1 MHLYD
6 AIEEYNFE
14 HGKHFDPATGQY
26 DLLMPHDLGRPLTHE
41 EMDYNF
47 LYQKQTMNGFRIF
60 GSGANL
66 RLNDDDTD
74 KVLKFHKI
82 DPADD
87 NYIDYTTA
95 GYVTG
100 QWIWI
105 PEELAAPPVV
115 TYVSLTATPSV
126 INETNNNTTT
136 FTLTTINVTDNTV
149 VDWSI
154 ATNGSITAGDFIG
167 GLTGQAT
174 IIGDT
179 ATWTVQAS
187 ADAITEGPE
196 VFTLTLAATDS
207 ALNDTTTFNGGNP
220 LSADVTITDTSLT
233 PQYISIDGNNSVAEG
248 QQIGFGIT
256 TANFFQ
262 AATVN
267 WEIDFASSTATAAD
281 FTGATSGVINMTS
294 SGLGIFTVTTASDL
308 VVDAGET
315 FIVKLVGSDSN
326 GVPTN
331 GISKTVTITDVVF
344 PTYTS
349 FTGPNSV
356 VEGNSVTYILSGTNV
371 PNGTQVGYT
380 IAGINGFDIND
391 TDLLNLSGNI
401 TMNNGSGTLS
411 FNIPEDFIVENGEEY
426 TITLNGIDS
435 AGNSTGLPMSK
446 TTSISDAASTYTIDG
461 DAQIV
466 EGETKTYTFK
476 ATNMTPGTTVY
487 WELRNYAAGDYVD
500 FATDIVSPR
509 TGNGQVVTVGNEVH
523 LTFDIE
529 VSNDYTSAEGDE
541 YLKIV
546 VWDDAA
552 NYDIATPNFDTAVS
566 GALATKNITV
576 VDLAPEW
583 QLTTVSNNQAEP
595 EVLTFNILTRYVP
608 VGTPF
613 TWEAKAYGA
622 NPAAAADFDGG
633 NWPTG
638 SGTVS
643 TFNNIVALDSQFTT
657 SVIADNTTEN
667 DPEQYILELS
677 DANGVVAS
685 KIINITDNSQT
696 PPPIVYDIQVSPLSI
711 VEDTNAQYMEFTL
724 TATQANGNIPPAG
737 TTIGY
742 TIDGDWDVN
751 DIEVIGVVGAG
762 NHASEPFP
770 VIVSGPANPYTEVFK
785 LDTNGQAAIR
795 VYGTYDQLVENGED
809 VTVTVDANDSAGNV
823 TGGVSATGTINDSA
837 AQVWQISGPAS
848 QNEGSTLTFEV
859 KTQNVP
865 AQAYTY
871 QIVASGSSPANAAD
885 FQGSSFP
892 SGSGNIAQLNTT
904 ISTDGTHDI
913 IVVNDFSTEGA
924 ETYTIELYNA
934 ASNLVASK
942 QITINDTS
950 VTPAYL
956 WGPYGNPNNENG
968 GIGYWATN
976 DEGTTYQWQL
986 AQWSNTTIPAGQ
998 QIWWRVEINNISNPA
1013 NPAQAADFSGGV
1025 LPSGNFVTQTAGTVG
1040 DPNTVALWSVTINA
1054 DTITDGVERY
1064 DMKLYTD
1071 NTYTTELQLTGAN
1084 QNYVRVTI
1092 NDTSQTPTYNTITA
1106 QTVNEGQN
1114 MTFTL
1119 STANVA
1125 NGTTV
1130 GFTFTGTAASGT
1142 DYTLPG
1148 AAQMTIN
1155 NNSATYTITTIA
1167 DQITENASE
1176 TVIMTLNATDSNG
1189 FGTNSIQG
1197 TGTINDT
1204 SLSPIFDCGDAGLT
1218 INAGITGQ
1226 TVTGSVANGTLVGS
1240 FNPPTY
1246 QSGNQSYSIDITVPA
1261 VDSNGNAYS
1270 NAGVDIPCSAN
1281 AAGTNPTFALTNN
1294 GPVNEGQ
1301 NITWTLTTTNVANGT
1316 TVPFTLSGT
1325 ASSPQDYSN
1334 IQPFEFDV
1342 QNNTATYTVATFADN
1357 LTDISNPETV
1367 IVTLAANDSAGNAT
1381 GGISSTAN
1389 INDTSQ
1395 TPTYNTITAQ
1405 TVNEGQNM
1413 TFTLST
1419 ANVANGTTVGF
1430 TFTGTAASG
1439 TDYTLPGAAQMTIN
1453 NNSATYT
1460 IATVADQITESGPET
1475 VIMTLNATDSNGF
1488 GTDSITGTG
1497 TINDT
1502 SQAPQFDC
1510 ADAQLSVINGTV
1522 GDPVNAVV
1530 VNGAI
1535 ASINPQIYQSG
1546 TGITYTAQITA
1557 PPTDG
1562 NGVAY
1567 GNAGQNIACT
1577 DTADGNAPTIPMYWT
1592 HIGAGGFPY
1601 LTNQLNPTGAQYYYE
1616 ATGGL
1621 GGPGVGYETTFAPIF
1636 EDMIANPN
1644 QWTQWDGTSNSLSM
1658 NDGDTFA
1665 FPGVVGVNGG
1675 VGPTL
1680 GGGKY
1685 YFIIPDS
1692 FGIPDLTTNAKLSTN
1707 GGQND
1712 IAVAK
1717 GAITLNGIAYT
1728 MYEIGSQSESPIT
1741 VQYNA

>member
-248 QQIGFGIT
+248 QQIVFGIT

-294 SGLGIFTVTTASDL
+294 SGLGTFTVTATSDL

-315 FIVKLVGSDSN
+315 FMVKLVGSDSN

-356 VEGNSVTYILSGTNV
+356 VEGNSVTYVLSGTNV

-426 TITLNGIDS
+426 TITLNGTDS

-552 NYDIATPNFDTAVS
+552 NYDTASPNFDTVVS
-566 GALATKNITV
+566 GALATKDITV

-638 SGTVS
+638 AGTVS

-696 PPPIVYDIQVSPLSI
+696 PPPIVYSMAVSPISI
-711 VEDTNAQYMEFTL
+711 VEDTNAQYMEFTV
-724 TATQANGNIPPAG
+724 TVTQANGNIPPAG
-737 TTIGY
+737 TTVGY
-742 TIDGDWDVN
+742 TIDGDWTNN
-751 DIEVIGVVGAG
+751 DIEVLGVVGAG
-762 NHASEPFP
+762 GYESEPFP
-770 VIVSGPANPYTEVFK
+770 VIVSGPANPYTEFFK

-809 VTVTVDANDSAGNV
+809 VTVTLDANDSAGNA
-823 TGGVSATGTINDSA
+823 TGGVSATGTINDAA
-837 AQVWQISGPAS
+837 AQVWQIDAATT
-848 QNEGSTLTFEV
+848 QLEGATLTFDV

-865 AQAYTY
+865 PQAYTW
-871 QIVASGSSPANAAD
+871 QAVAGANNSASANDFDPSG
-885 FQGSSFP
+885 FP
-892 SGSGNIAQLNTT
+892 SGSGTVSANHTT
-904 ISTDGTHDI
+904 LTTD
-913 IVVNDFSTEGA
+913 
-924 ETYTIELYNA
+924 
-934 ASNLVASK
+934 
-942 QITINDTS
+942 DTF
-950 VTPAYL
+950 T
-956 WGPYGNPNNENG
+956 
-968 GIGYWATN
+968 
-976 DEGTTYQWQL
+976 
-986 AQWSNTTIPAGQ
+986 
-998 QIWWRVEINNISNPA
+998 
-1013 NPAQAADFSGGV
+1013 
-1025 LPSGNFVTQTAGTVG
+1025 
-1040 DPNTVALWSVTINA
+1040 TVAAIDALPEGSGPAEEYIIEV
-1054 DTITDGVERY
+1054 Y
-1064 DMKLYTD
+1064 D
-1071 NTYTTELQLTGAN
+1071 
-1084 QNYVRVTI
+1084 
-1092 NDTSQTPTYNTITA
+1092 
-1106 QTVNEGQN
+1106 
-1114 MTFTL
+1114 
-1119 STANVA
+1119 A

-1130 GFTFTGTAASGT
+1130 
-1142 DYTLPG
+1142 
-1148 AAQMTIN
+1148 
-1155 NNSATYTITTIA
+1155 ATHTVYIV
-1167 DQITENASE
+1167 DITE
-1176 TVIMTLNATDSNG
+1176 T
-1189 FGTNSIQG
+1189 
-1197 TGTINDT
+1197 
-1204 SLSPIFDCGDAGLT
+1204 FDCSHAGLT
-1218 INAGITGQ
+1218 VDAGITGQ
-1226 TVTGSVANGTLVGS
+1226 TVTGQLAQGTLVGS
-1240 FNPPTY
+1240 FNPSTY
-1246 QSGNQSYSIDITVPA
+1246 QSGNQSYSINITAPA
-1261 VDSNGNAYS
+1261 NDANGNPYS
-1270 NAGVDIPCSAN
+1270 NAGVNISCSAN

-1301 NITWTLTTTNVANGT
+1301 NITWTLTTTNVANDT
-1316 TVPFTLSGT
+1316 IVPFTLSGT

-1334 IQPFEFDV
+1334 NQPFEFDV
-1342 QNNTATYTVATFADN
+1342 QNNTATYTVTAFADN
-1357 LTDISNPETV
+1357 LTDLNNPETV

-1395 TPTYNTITAQ
+1395 TPTYSTITAQ

-1430 TFTGTAASG
+1430 AFSGTATQG
-1439 TDYTLPGAAQMTIN
+1439 TDYTVPGALQMTIN

-1460 IATVADQITESGPET
+1460 IATVADQITDGNET
-1475 VIMTLNATDSNGF
+1475 VIMTLSATDSNGF
-1488 GTDSITGTG
+1488 GTNSITGTG

-1502 SQAPQFDC
+1502 SQAPVFDC

-1522 GDPVNAVV
+1522 GDPVNAIV

-1535 ASINPQIYQSG
+1535 ASINPTTYQAGNQS
-1546 TGITYTAQITA
+1546 YTAQITA
-1557 PPTDG
+1557 PATDG

-1567 GNAGQNIACT
+1567 GNAGQNIPCT
-1577 DTADGNAPTIPMYWT
+1577 DTADGNAPQDPMYWT
-1592 HIGAGGFPY
+1592 HIGGGTFPY
-1601 LTNQLNPTGAQYYYE
+1601 QTNFMSTPTSAPFFYYE
-1616 ATGGL
+1616 STGGAT
-1621 GGPGVGYETTFAPIF
+1621 YETTFPPMF

-1644 QWTQWDGTSNSLSM
+1644 QWTQWDGSSNSLTM

-1665 FPGVVGVNGG
+1665 FPGVAGVNGG
-1675 VGPTL
+1675 TGPTV
-1680 GGGKY
+1680 GGGRY
-1685 YFIIPDS
+1685 YLIIPDS

-1707 GGQND
+1707 GGPD
-1712 IAVAK
+1712 DTAVAK
-1717 GAITLNGIAYT
+1717 LAITLNGVAYT

>member
-871 QIVASGSSPANAAD
+871 QIVASGSSPASAND
-885 FQGSSFP
+885 FVGGVFP
-892 SGSGNIAQLNTT
+892 SGSGAVSANHTSLT
-904 ISTDGTHDI
+904 TDGTHTTE
-913 IVVNDFSTEGA
+913 VVIDVLEETY
-924 ETYTIELYNA
+924 ETYTIELYDAGN
-934 ASNLVASK
+934 NLVASK
-942 QITINDTS
+942 EITINDKQIYMS
-950 VTPAYL
+950 PV
-956 WGPYGNPNNENG
+956 GNPQNENG
-968 GIGYWATN
+968 GIGGWVSN
-976 DEGTTYQWQL
+976 DEGVTYHWHLFNTGNGGTEFANGVQLYWRAEPGTIGTPASGADFQGGSFPSGTVTTQSAGSITGYGFSTSISRAIWPVTIAADLSTEGDEYYSMKIYYDAAFTQEVDL
-986 AQWSNTTIPAGQ
+986 FTIPNNL
-998 QIWWRVEINNISNPA
+998 IN
-1013 NPAQAADFSGGV
+1013 V
-1025 LPSGNFVTQTAGTVG
+1025 
-1040 DPNTVALWSVTINA
+1040 
-1054 DTITDGVERY
+1054 
-1064 DMKLYTD
+1064 K
-1071 NTYTTELQLTGAN
+1071 
-1084 QNYVRVTI
+1084 
-1092 NDTSQTPTYNTITA
+1092 
-1106 QTVNEGQN
+1106 
-1114 MTFTL
+1114 
-1119 STANVA
+1119 
-1125 NGTTV
+1125 
-1130 GFTFTGTAASGT
+1130 
-1142 DYTLPG
+1142 
-1148 AAQMTIN
+1148 
-1155 NNSATYTITTIA
+1155 
-1167 DQITENASE
+1167 
-1176 TVIMTLNATDSNG
+1176 
-1189 FGTNSIQG
+1189 
-1197 TGTINDT
+1197 INDT
-1204 SLSPIFDCGDAGLT
+1204 SLSPTFDCGDAGLT

-1301 NITWTLTTTNVANGT
+1301 NITWTLTTTNVANDT
-1316 TVPFTLSGT
+1316 IVPFTLSGT

-1460 IATVADQITESGPET
+1460 ITTIADQITENASET

-1522 GDPVNAVV
+1522 GDPVNAIV

-1577 DTADGNAPTIPMYWT
+1577 DTADGNAPQDPMYWT
-1592 HIGAGGFPY
+1592 HIGNGTFPY
-1601 LTNQLNPTGAQYYYE
+1601 QTNFMSTPTSPPYFYYE
-1616 ATGGL
+1616 STGGAT
-1621 GGPGVGYETTFAPIF
+1621 YETTFAPLF

-1644 QWTQWDGTSNSLSM
+1644 QWTQWDGTSNSLTM

-1665 FPGVVGVNGG
+1665 FPGVAGVNGG
-1675 VGPTL
+1675 VGPTV
-1680 GGGKY
+1680 GGGRY
-1685 YFIIPDS
+1685 YLIIPDS

-1707 GGQND
+1707 GGPDNT
-1712 IAVAK
+1712 AVAK
-1717 GAITLNGIAYT
+1717 QAITLNGVAYT
-1728 MYEIGSQSESPIT
+1728 MYEIESQSESPIT